1 MLHKVICFW
10 MITALTMSTTLLI
23 KVFEYFAS
31 DRSSEGEVLMKPAD
45 LMRAVVPVFPPSESH
60 LVRDGYLEGE
70 RRPGH
75 LCCPSSE
82 FFMLFDVNNDGLISF
97 KEWVISFVLMLCSL
111 SSIFFFFFGDCGG
124 RVYYYCVCS
133 FRMFGFT
140 KRVVFT
146 FFVQRFEKMK
156 QSKNEVM
163 IL

>member
-1 MLHKVICFW
+1 
-10 MITALTMSTTLLI
+10 
-23 KVFEYFAS
+23 
-31 DRSSEGEVLMKPAD
+31 
-45 LMRAVVPVFPPSESH
+45 
-60 LVRDGYLEGE
+60 
-70 RRPGH
+70 
-75 LCCPSSE
+75 
-82 FFMLFDVNNDGLISF
+82 
-97 KEWVISFVLMLCSL
+97 MLCSL